1 MLAWILRFA
10 LALEVLLYGSL
21 VSRFYGK
28 TGMRH
33 DGSPEVDEGE
43 GDEEIE
49 GKAGPSEVSSW

>member
-28 TGMRH
+28 TGLVLLLW
-33 DGSPEVDEGE
+33 SVP
-43 GDEEIE
+43 
-49 GKAGPSEVSSW
+49 AGRQT